1 MFSQK
6 NKAEDSKTK
15 NKLMFYWKNS
25 QSTHQKGAHTKKT
38 KKKKTTKTPL
48 KTHEQK
54 EKENLTKTNNRTSV
68 SNNKFQIAT

>member
-25 QSTHQKGAHTKKT
+25 QSTHQKGAHTKKN
-38 KKKKTTKTPL
+38 KK
-48 KTHEQK
+48 
-54 EKENLTKTNNRTSV
+54 
-68 SNNKFQIAT
+68 NNKNATENSRTKRKGKFHQNKQPN